1 MTMHGDDALGAFDE
15 DTLRVA
21 AQAAFRSGELPIEY
35 PNFLSEPVYI
45 DKNRFGD
52 AFAEPQT
59 WGVESKSDSN
69 LLVTHDQRRYQM
81 EILKL
86 ADMKWQLLW
95 AVYGIKP
102 GDWEGLARALIAQH
116 VPGFKITT
124 SLPKPCRRRGA
135 PPRRHPFAIVGAVAA
150 KQAEL
155 KSKNRAAQLTD
166 ACNAIHAKW
175 PPELGKKPQTAK
187 ALETRYYQCRK
198 KLDEWNKIP
207 SLADMA
213 TCGPTT
219 KNDGELL

>member
-1 MTMHGDDALGAFDE
+1 MTMHGDDALGAFDK
-15 DTLRVA
+15 DTLRAA
-21 AQAAFRSGELPIEY
+21 AQAAFRSGELPY

-45 DKNRFGD
+45 DMKRLGD
-52 AFAEPQT
+52 AFAEPQA

-86 ADMKWQLLW
+86 ADMKLQLLW

-102 GDWEGLARALIAQH
+102 GDWDGLARAVIGRH

-124 SLPKPCRRRGA
+124 SLPEPRRRRGA
-135 PPRRHPFAIVGAVAA
+135 PPRRRPFAIVCAVAA

-198 KLDEWNKIP
+198 TLDERNKIP
-207 SLADMA
+207 SLADMV